1 MRTLKVLLITAILL
15 ALLAG
20 GFFVVLKTSDLS
32 QYRVPLQN
40 FVQAETGRSLRIDGD
55 FEPVISLTP
64 AIRATNVH
72 FANAAWADS
81 DEMARIDEIYLQIQ
95 LWSLVSGPLRV
106 TRLEINNAELSLER
120 GADGQVNWS
129 LKDPKEAD
137 SAGDERAR
145 ESFIALKKVDVN
157 NLKVTYLSAGRDKPV
172 HADIRTLNV
181 AARDMRTN
189 DISVD
194 AILDGKPVRA
204 SGTIPR
210 LSRMIDGTADHDLE
224 IRYGDLRLS
233 SQLKIARLDGLEG
246 LDGTVDVTGDS
257 LESATSLLGLEPL
270 DKDPFELS
278 TTLKENDGS
287 IAFEGTFKG
296 QTGTLN
302 ASGSARDW
310 SDALAIQAT
319 GTLKLPDVLPL
330 AKYFDLPLEESGPLN
345 AKGGVSWDPGKIGFS
360 GFEATFDDNVV
371 NLDGDLGL
379 PVKPENT
386 TLRVRS
392 KGPNIAETMALLG
405 RQWRITYDYEFSA
418 DFGGKDGKIVMDPV
432 SVRLGESD
440 FSGRVVISPGEK
452 PDVDASLKSKTVLL
466 GKYLADRRLPDVR
479 QEKSERIFTK
489 DPFDFSALDAYNL
502 NAKLEIERVEATN
515 TDMQDV
521 SLDIVVQDGDLQI
534 EPFQGS
540 VNGGLLTGR
549 VRLDRSGAAPSF
561 QIELQ
566 GDNMRY
572 AKSHEVTPEQM
583 PLLPPNTLETR
594 VKASGNS
601 FHEMAVAA
609 DGWIKIVSEAG
620 RRPQGSFGL
629 MTNDVLT
636 EVYYKLIPT
645 ARKKPFNQLGCG
657 IYYIKLNAGEAILQP
672 FLLQTDTIT
681 IRGHGKLKLDNEE
694 LDIDFGA
701 KPRKGV
707 GVGVASIASPFLR
720 VRGTLANPRVGA
732 DVAGGV
738 VSGAA
743 AFFTMGLSVVGKGL
757 LDRATGG
764 RDLCEDT
771 EKILKKYRAGEETDA
786 IWEE

>member
-1 MRTLKVLLITAILL
+1 MRILRFLLITAMFL

-20 GFFVVLKTSDLS
+20 GFLLVLKNSDLS

-40 FVQAETGRSLRIDGD
+40 FVAAETGRSLRIDGD

-81 DEMARIDEIYLQIQ
+81 DEMARIEEIYFQIK
-95 LWSLVSGPLRV
+95 LWSLVSGPLRI
-106 TRLEINNAELSLER
+106 TRLEINNAELFLQR

-129 LKDPKEAD
+129 FEEPEAAD
-137 SAGDERAR
+137 SAGDERA
-145 ESFIALKKVDVN
+145 EHSFIALRKIDIR
-157 NLKVTYLSAGRDKPV
+157 NLKVTYLSAGRDKSV
-172 HADIRTLNV
+172 RADIRELNV

-189 DISVD
+189 DINVD
-194 AILDGKPVRA
+194 ATLDGKPVRA

-210 LSRMIDGTADHDLE
+210 LSRMIHGTGDHDLK
-224 IRYGDLRLS
+224 IVYGDLKLS
-233 SQLKIARLDGLEG
+233 SQLTIDRLDGLKG
-246 LDGTVDVTGDS
+246 LDGTVEAKGDS
-257 LESATSLLGLEPL
+257 LESATSLLGLKPL
-270 DKDPFELS
+270 DKNPFELS
-278 TTLKENDGS
+278 TTLKESDGA
-287 IAFEGTFKG
+287 IAFDGTFKG
-296 QTGTLN
+296 QAGTLT
-302 ASGSARDW
+302 ASGSVRNW
-310 SDALAIQAT
+310 TGALSIEAN
-319 GTLKLPDVLPL
+319 GTLEVPDVAPL
-330 AKYFDLPLEESGPLN
+330 TEYFDLPLEKSGPLN
-345 AKGGVSWDPGKIGFS
+345 AKGGVSWSPGNIGFS

-371 NLDGDLGL
+371 NLDGGLGL
-379 PVKPENT
+379 PVKAENI
-386 TLRVRS
+386 TLKVRS
-392 KGPNIAETMALLG
+392 KGPNVAETMALLG

-418 DFGGKDGKIVMDPV
+418 DFAGSDGKIVMDPV

-440 FSGRVVISPGEK
+440 FSGRVVISPGKK
-452 PDVDASLKSKTVLL
+452 PDVEASLKSKTVLL
-466 GKYLADRRLPDVR
+466 GKYLTDRRLPDAR
-479 QEKSERIFTK
+479 QEKSERVFNK
-489 DPFDFSALDAYNL
+489 NPFNFSGLDALNL
-502 NAKLEIERVEATN
+502 HAKLGIERVEATH

-521 SLDIVVQDGDLQI
+521 SLDIVVRDGDLHI
-534 EPFQGS
+534 EPFEGS
-540 VNGGLLTGR
+540 VNGGPLSGR
-549 VRLDRSGAAPSF
+549 ARLDRGGAEPSF
-561 QIELQ
+561 QIELN

-572 AKSHEVTPEQM
+572 ARSQDVTPEEM
-583 PLLPPNTLETR
+583 PLLPPNTLATR
-594 VKASGNS
+594 IKASGNS

-609 DGWIKIVSEAG
+609 DGWIKIVSESG

-645 ARKKPFNQLGCG
+645 AKKQPFNQLGCG
-657 IYYIKLNAGEAILQP
+657 IYYIKFNDGEALLQP

-681 IRGHGKLKLDNEE
+681 IRGRGKLKMANEE

-707 GVGVASIASPFLR
+707 GVSVASIASPFLR

-757 LDRATGG
+757 MDRAAGG
-764 RDLCEDT
+764 RDLCEDI
-771 EKILKKYRAGEETDA
+771 EKILKQYRAGEETDA
-786 IWEE
+786 IWED